1 MVSRFSLRTVAEIG
15 VMVGVALVL
24 NFFRLFQMPQ
34 GGSVSLEM
42 LPIFIVALRWGTAAG
57 VVAGALFGA
66 AQLLFG
72 ASIYY
77 PLQVV
82 LDYPLAFALLGV
94 AGAFPR
100 MPLLG
105 ISLGAVG
112 RLLAHVVSGVVFFA
126 EYAPAG
132 TNVWVYS
139 FGYNLTYIVP
149 ELLLSGIAIYF
160 LAKRPGFFAQVTRR
174 QVQK

>member
-1 MVSRFSLRTVAEIG
+1 MSRFSLRTMAEIG
-15 VMVGVALVL
+15 VMVAIALVL
-24 NFFRLFQMPQ
+24 NFFRLFQMSQ

-42 LPIFIVALRWGTAAG
+42 LPIFIVALRWGTLPG
-57 VVAGALFGA
+57 VIAGALFGV
-66 AQLLFG
+66 AQLFFG

-77 PLQVV
+77 PLQVI

-100 MPLLG
+100 VPLLG
-105 ISLGAVG
+105 IALGTTG

-132 TNVWVYS
+132 TNVWLYS
-139 FGYNLTYIVP
+139 LGYNLTYIVP
-149 ELLLSGIAIYF
+149 ELLLSAIAVYF
-160 LAKRPGFFAQVTRR
+160 LAKRPGFFAQLTGR
-174 QVQK
+174 QME

>member
-1 MVSRFSLRTVAEIG
+1 MSRFSLRTMVEIG

-24 NFFRLFQMPQ
+24 NFFKLFEMPQ

-42 LPIFIVALRWGTAAG
+42 LPIFIIALRWGAPAG
-57 VVAGALFGA
+57 FVAGGLFGV

-72 ASIYY
+72 AKIYY
-77 PLQVV
+77 PAQAL
-82 LDYPLAFALLGV
+82 LDYPIAFALLGL

-105 ISLGAVG
+105 IITGTAG
-112 RLLAHVVSGVVFFA
+112 RFFSHVLSGVLFFG
-126 EYAPAG
+126 EYAPPG

-139 FGYNLTYIVP
+139 LGYNITYILP

-160 LAKRPGFFAQVTRR
+160 LAKRSSFFAQATRR
-174 QVQK
+174 